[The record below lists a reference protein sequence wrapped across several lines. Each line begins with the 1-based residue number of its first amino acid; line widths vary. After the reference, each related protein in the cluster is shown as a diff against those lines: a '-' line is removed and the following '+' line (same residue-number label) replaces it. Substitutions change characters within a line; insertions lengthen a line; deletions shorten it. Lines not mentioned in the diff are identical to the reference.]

1 MSDCIM
7 IPERVSRNERLR
19 LLRTASLEE
28 IFTGNQRDAGASAEG
43 ARSRDREIAHSINVT
58 LDPSINVK

>member
-1 MSDCIM
+1 MKDSASCV
-7 IPERVSRNERLR
+7 PL
-19 LLRTASLEE
+19 SLEE

-58 LDPSINVK
+58 LDPVLT